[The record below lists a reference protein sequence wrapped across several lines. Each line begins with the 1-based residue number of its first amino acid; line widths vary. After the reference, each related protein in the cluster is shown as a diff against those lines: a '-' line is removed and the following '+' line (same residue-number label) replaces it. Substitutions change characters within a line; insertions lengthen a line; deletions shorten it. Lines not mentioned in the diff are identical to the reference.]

1 MHLEGERI
9 VITGASSGIGRAL
22 LDELSRRPVQ
32 VVAVGRDEA
41 RLADVVAA
49 LAGSRARVLPF
60 RCDVAVQEE
69 VDALFA
75 YAVEQMGGIDL
86 FFANAGFAYW
96 EPIGAPDWSGTEAI
110 FRTNVI
116 SPIYAVEKMA
126 ALFPGGAWRVV
137 ITSSILGRVGLE
149 GYGRYSATKAALD
162 RFAEVYRLENRG
174 RGRLVMVYP
183 LAVRSRFFRA
193 AGGAPVPLLSQSPEA
208 AAQRIVRGIE
218 KGRET
223 IYGSWILPPMLLI
236 DRLLPFL
243 RRWYQAF
250 DAWYARRQRGAGRD
264 NNE

>member
-1 MHLEGERI
+1 
-9 VITGASSGIGRAL
+9 
-22 LDELSRRPVQ
+22 
-32 VVAVGRDEA
+32 
-41 RLADVVAA
+41 
-49 LAGSRARVLPF
+49 
-60 RCDVAVQEE
+60 VAVQEE

-75 YAVEQMGGIDL
+75 YAVQQMGGIDL

-96 EPIGAPDWSGTEAI
+96 ERIGEPDWPGTEAL
-110 FRTNVI
+110 FRTNVF

-126 ALFPGGAWRVV
+126 ALFPGEAWRVV

-193 AGGAPVPLLSQSPEA
+193 AGSAPLPLLSQSPQA
-208 AAQRIVRGIE
+208 AARGIVRGME
-218 KGRET
+218 KGRQT
-223 IYGSWILPPMLLI
+223 IYTSWILPPMLLI
-236 DRLLPFL
+236 DRLLPFA

-250 DAWYARRQRGAGRD
+250 DAWYARRQRRRGVVGGGGW
-264 NNE
+264 